1 MKENRHRPGCKCA
14 ACSARWEITL
24 QAMREF
30 YEIAGLQFVGI
41 MTALEMARLWNDGIF
56 EAFPNK
62 AIGRLREKSERV
74 SELITLILEE

>member
-1 MKENRHRPGCKCA
+1 MKQDQHKPGCKCA

-24 QAMREF
+24 YAMREF

-41 MTALEMARLWNDGIF
+41 MTTLEMARLWNDGIF

-62 AIGRLREKSERV
+62 AIARLREKSERV